1 MAVSF
6 ESYRATIDVINDVV
20 SNKVTV
26 VNFLVVETWIWILTL
41 DLLGLVNHGGLMLE
55 LVGNEYIFAQV
66 IR

>member
-6 ESYRATIDVINDVV
+6 ETYRATIDVIDDVV
-20 SNKVTV
+20 SNKVNV

-41 DLLGLVNHGGLMLE
+41 DLLGLVNHAGLMLE

-66 IR
+66 TW